1 MRRPAQCWQGSG
13 KTACHGCT
21 LPLGHAG
28 PHRLP
33 VVEDGGRRAGE
44 KRERDS
50 ESTPSAKAPKTASA
64 GPSSSGASS
73 SGASSSGASGSS
85 SSHLPPRAL
94 DFGGGGGGGKSRAL
108 AEASPV
114 QAGVAVV
121 NSAVTLLPPF
131 QYTRPY
137 HATAQK
143 CQDAG
148 CPLNHVVIK
157 DLIANPQSSDR
168 KKLREAVRRCEL
180 VGTAKVPA
188 PGELGTNSMRDEWW
202 WHEGDPGL
210 HLARRLLQR
219 R

>member
-1 MRRPAQCWQGSG
+1 MDTS
-13 KTACHGCT
+13 
-21 LPLGHAG
+21 
-28 PHRLP
+28 
-33 VVEDGGRRAGE
+33 
-44 KRERDS
+44 
-50 ESTPSAKAPKTASA
+50 
-64 GPSSSGASS
+64 
-73 SGASSSGASGSS
+73 
-85 SSHLPPRAL
+85 
-94 DFGGGGGGGKSRAL
+94 
-108 AEASPV
+108 
-114 QAGVAVV
+114 QAVVAVV
-121 NSAVTLLPPF
+121 NSAMTLLPPF
-131 QYTRPY
+131 QYTQPY

-148 CPLNHVVIK
+148 CQLNHVVIK
-157 DLIANPQSSDR
+157 DLIANPVSSDR